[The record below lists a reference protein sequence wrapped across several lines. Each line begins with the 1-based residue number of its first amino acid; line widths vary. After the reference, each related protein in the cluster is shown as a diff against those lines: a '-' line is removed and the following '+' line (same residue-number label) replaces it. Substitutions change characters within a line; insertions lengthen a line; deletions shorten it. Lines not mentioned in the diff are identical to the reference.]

1 MLFASVSGREIHRK
15 DVSDLANNLE
25 TDSQCALND
34 LTSSELELGSTC
46 FAANMKNGKPCR
58 RTVAARSP

>member
-1 MLFASVSGREIHRK
+1 MLFAGASGREIHRK

-34 LTSSELELGSTC
+34 LTSRVELGSTC

-58 RTVAARSP
+58 WTVAARSP